1 MRNVLVLWLFG
12 LMAAAPAAAAPVI
25 LVLGDSLAS
34 GYGLPTG
41 KGWVSLLETRLTDKG
56 YPHRIVNASVSGE
69 TTLGG
74 RNRIQQALKEHR
86 PGIVIVE
93 LGGNDGLRGLSLE
106 SSRNNLTEII
116 QASKAAGA
124 RVLLV
129 GVRLPPNY
137 GRAYTEKFQQ
147 LFKDVAARERVAL
160 APFLMEGFAE
170 DQAYFQPDGIHPAES
185 AQPRMLDNVWP
196 ALEPLLRR

>member
-1 MRNVLVLWLFG
+1 
-12 LMAAAPAAAAPVI
+12 MAAAPAAAAPVI

-41 KGWVSLLETRLTDKG
+41 KGWVSLLETRLAEKG

-74 RNRIQQALKEHR
+74 RNRIPQALKEHR
-86 PGIVIVE
+86 PSIVIVE

-106 SSRNNLTEII
+106 SSRSNLSEII
-116 QASKAAGA
+116 RASKAAGA

-147 LFKDVAARERVAL
+147 LFKDVATRERVAL

-196 ALEPLLRR
+196 GLEPLLRR